1 MQKKGKELSQW
12 RKLRLKELWWMS
24 LRNRQRWR
32 KSLGNKSR
40 ALWLKQGDKN
50 TRFFHKMANAC
61 RRRNFMAKLRVDGV
75 MLDGEDSIKE
85 AITNAFQRI
94 MAETG
99 EWRPS
104 IYGLVFDSLQL
115 VDLKLWR
122 PLSLKRRS
130 L

>member
-1 MQKKGKELSQW
+1 
-12 RKLRLKELWWMS
+12 
-24 LRNRQRWR
+24 
-32 KSLGNKSR
+32 
-40 ALWLKQGDKN
+40 
-50 TRFFHKMANAC
+50 
-61 RRRNFMAKLRVDGV
+61 MAKLRVDGV